1 LKKAYAKPS
10 LGIAKTGANQQPAMS
25 ANSLPKAQP
34 EVTYLRPTHG
44 LAALNL
50 RDLWV
55 YRELVYFLTWR
66 DILVRYKQTVL
77 GATWAVI
84 QPVIQMVVFTFIF
97 SNAAG
102 LSSEGVPYPIFNFTA
117 LLPWGLFSKAMNDAG
132 RSLVSNRNMITKIYF
147 PRLTIPVSSVLAGL
161 VDFGIAFAVYILL
174 ILYYTFFPGS
184 SYTFRFTP
192 ALFTL
197 PLIIILALIA
207 TLGVS
212 LWLSAMNVIYR
223 DVGQILPFLTQIW
236 FFVTPIV
243 YSASVVS
250 KKWQIVYALNPLT
263 GVVEGFRWCLLGIHS
278 LPWQLLAI
286 SSLVA
291 VILLVSGLVYF
302 RNMERSFAD
311 EI

>member
-1 LKKAYAKPS
+1 MA
-10 LGIAKTGANQQPAMS
+10 ANQLIKS
-25 ANSLPKAQP
+25 RSD
-34 EVTYLRPTHG
+34 VTLLRPTHG

-55 YRELVYFLTWR
+55 YRELVLFLTWR
-66 DILVRYKQTVL
+66 DVLVRYKQTVL
-77 GATWAVI
+77 GAAWAVI
-84 QPVIQMVVFTFIF
+84 QPVVQMVVFTFIF

-147 PRLTIPVSSVLAGL
+147 PRMTIPVASVLAGM
-161 VDFGIAFAVYILL
+161 VDFAIAFGVYIVI
-174 ILYYTFFPGS
+174 ILYYTFSPGS
-184 SYTFRFTP
+184 SYTFMFTP

-197 PLIIILALIA
+197 PLFIILALVA

-212 LWLSAMNVIYR
+212 LWFSAMNVIYR
-223 DVGQILPFLTQIW
+223 DVGHILPFLTQIW

-250 KKWQIVYALNPLT
+250 KKWQILYALNPLT
-263 GVVEGFRWCLLGIHS
+263 GVVEGFRWSLLGVHS

-286 SSLVA
+286 SSGIA
-291 VILLVSGLVYF
+291 ILLLITGLVYF
-302 RNMERSFAD
+302 RNMERTFAD

>member
-1 LKKAYAKPS
+1 MATKQLSTPS
-10 LGIAKTGANQQPAMS
+10 
-25 ANSLPKAQP
+25 P
-34 EVTYLRPTHG
+34 EVTFLRPTRG

-84 QPVIQMVVFTFIF
+84 QPVVQMVVFTFIF

-147 PRLTIPVSSVLAGL
+147 PRMTIPVASILAGL
-161 VDFGIAFAVYILL
+161 LDFGIAFIVYVLI
-174 ILYYTFFPGS
+174 ILYYTFSPGS
-184 SYTFRFTP
+184 TYSFKFTP
-192 ALFTL
+192 ALITL
-197 PLIIILALIA
+197 PLFIILALIA

-223 DVGQILPFLTQIW
+223 DVGHVLPFLTQIW

-250 KKWQIVYALNPLT
+250 PKWQILYALNPLT
-263 GVVEGFRWCLLGIHS
+263 GVVEGFRWSLLGVHS
-278 LPWQLLAI
+278 LPWQLLAV
-286 SSLVA
+286 SSVIA

>member
-1 LKKAYAKPS
+1 MN
-10 LGIAKTGANQQPAMS
+10 ANQGIKS
-25 ANSLPKAQP
+25 RSD
-34 EVTYLRPTHG
+34 VTLLRPTHG

-55 YRELVYFLTWR
+55 YRELVLFLTWR
-66 DILVRYKQTVL
+66 DVLVRYKQTVL
-77 GATWAVI
+77 GAAWAVI
-84 QPVIQMVVFTFIF
+84 QPVVQMVVFTFIF

-102 LSSEGVPYPIFNFTA
+102 LSSEGVPYPIFNYTA

-132 RSLVSNRNMITKIYF
+132 RSLVTNRNMITKIYF
-147 PRLTIPVSSVLAGL
+147 PRLTIPVASVLAGM
-161 VDFGIAFAVYILL
+161 VDFAIAFIVYIVI
-174 ILYYTFFPGS
+174 ILYYTFSPGS
-184 SYTFRFTP
+184 SFTFKFTP

-197 PLIIILALIA
+197 PLLIILTLIA

-212 LWLSAMNVIYR
+212 LWFSAMNVIYR
-223 DVGQILPFLTQIW
+223 DVGHILPFLTQIW

-250 KKWQIVYALNPLT
+250 KKWQILYALNPLT
-263 GVVEGFRWCLLGIHS
+263 GVVEGFRWSLLGVHS

-286 SSLVA
+286 SSAIA
-291 VILLVSGLVYF
+291 VVLLITGLFYF
-302 RNMERSFAD
+302 RNMERTFAD

>member
-1 LKKAYAKPS
+1 MN
-10 LGIAKTGANQQPAMS
+10 ANQGIKS
-25 ANSLPKAQP
+25 RSD
-34 EVTYLRPTHG
+34 VTLLRPTHG

-55 YRELVYFLTWR
+55 YRELVLFLTWR
-66 DILVRYKQTVL
+66 DVLVRYKQTVL
-77 GATWAVI
+77 GAAWAVI
-84 QPVIQMVVFTFIF
+84 QPVVQMVVFTFIF

-102 LSSEGVPYPIFNFTA
+102 LSSEGVPYPIFNYTA

-132 RSLVSNRNMITKIYF
+132 RSLVTNRNMITKIYF
-147 PRLTIPVSSVLAGL
+147 PRLTIPVASVLAGM
-161 VDFGIAFAVYILL
+161 VDFAIAFIVYIVI
-174 ILYYTFFPGS
+174 ILYYTFSPGS
-184 SYTFRFTP
+184 SFTFKFTP

-197 PLIIILALIA
+197 PLLIILTLIA

-212 LWLSAMNVIYR
+212 LWFSAMNVIYR
-223 DVGQILPFLTQIW
+223 DVGHILPFLTQIW

-250 KKWQIVYALNPLT
+250 KKWQILYALNPLT
-263 GVVEGFRWCLLGIHS
+263 GVVEGFRWSLLGVHS

-286 SSLVA
+286 SSAIA
-291 VILLVSGLVYF
+291 VVLLITGLIYF
-302 RNMERSFAD
+302 RNMERTFAD